1 MKHAVIIGILTVLIL
16 ALLFAI
22 KAFAFVFVAIFQY
35 GLLALGTACALYL
48 WWTLSR
54 KSKKKKQDENN

>member
-1 MKHAVIIGILTVLIL
+1 MKHAVIIGVLTVLIL

-48 WWTLSR
+48 WWTISR
-54 KSKKKKQDENN
+54 KNKKKQNENN